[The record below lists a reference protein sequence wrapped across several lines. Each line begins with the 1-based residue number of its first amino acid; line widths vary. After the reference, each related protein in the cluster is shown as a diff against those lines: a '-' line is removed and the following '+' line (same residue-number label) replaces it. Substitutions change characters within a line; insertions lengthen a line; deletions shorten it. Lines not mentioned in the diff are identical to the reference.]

1 MTNAVEEFTNVSLRY
16 NKEDIEVD
24 FNELSLA
31 GESLEQDVSD
41 EDIKRAIEN
50 YRDMD
55 EGALDSYVVEKYGQ
69 TGQIVV
75 RPQTEWGN

>member
-1 MTNAVEEFTNVSLRY
+1 MTNAVEEFTNVSLRF
-16 NKEDIEVD
+16 NKEDIEVSFED
-24 FNELSLA
+24 LTLA
-31 GESLEQDVSD
+31 GEALAQDASD

-55 EGALDSYVVEKYGQ
+55 ENVLDSYIVERYER

-75 RPQTEWGN
+75 RPQTEWGK